1 MIRKIISGVVMCVA
15 ITIVLI
21 SIGMQ
26 LSQAGDKSRKLHAI
40 QSYAVGTPF
49 NVGRVSRFDMPDGN
63 ICYIFISG
71 DRSGMSCME
80 PLPMLD
86 HVEPVMEK
94 SEEEE
99 TPVGESGD

>member
-1 MIRKIISGVVMCVA
+1 MIKKIVSGTVIFIA
-15 ITIVLI
+15 IAIVLI

-26 LSQAGDKSRKLHAI
+26 LAQAGDKKRKLHAI

-86 HVEPVMEK
+86 HVEPVIEQ

-99 TPVGESGD
+99 TPAGESGD

>member
-1 MIRKIISGVVMCVA
+1 MIKKIITGTA
-15 ITIVLI
+15 IFIAYAAILI
-21 SIGMQ
+21 GIGMQ
-26 LSQAGDKSRKLHAI
+26 IVEAGDKPRKLHAI

-49 NVGRVSRFDMPDGN
+49 NVGRVSRFDMPDCN

-86 HVEPVMEK
+86 DAVTEPTVEPQEDA
-94 SEEEE
+94 E
-99 TPVGESGD
+99 

>member
-1 MIRKIISGVVMCVA
+1 MIKKVMTVLIILIAVSL
-15 ITIVLI
+15 VLI

-26 LSQAGDKSRKLHAI
+26 LAEAGDKKQKRLHAI

-80 PLPMLD
+80 PLPMLED
-86 HVEPVMEK
+86 DVPTIKHHEGNEVP
-94 SEEEE
+94 S
-99 TPVGESGD
+99 D